1 MPALWYYACRHV
13 EYENECSDLFIHNIL
28 CVFFILYRIKCVLNM
43 KSGLLYV
50 VKANQVILD
59 ENFSLAIRWYFY
71 WE

>member
-13 EYENECSDLFIHNIL
+13 KNENECSHLFIHNIL

-50 VKANQVILD
+50 VKANQEILD
-59 ENFSLAIRWYFY
+59 ENFSLATRCHFY
-71 WE
+71 CE